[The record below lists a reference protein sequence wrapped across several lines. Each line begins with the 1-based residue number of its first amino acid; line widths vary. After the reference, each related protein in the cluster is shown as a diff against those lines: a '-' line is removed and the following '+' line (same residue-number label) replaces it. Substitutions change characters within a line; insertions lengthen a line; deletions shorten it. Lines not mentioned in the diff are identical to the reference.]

1 MPLTMTSRSS
11 VWNRQPTSD
20 GNPVGCAE
28 QAGVIRGYTVLVD
41 SARAGTIDVYTEVR
55 LTGDTATEEAEVALR
70 GLDEVQEA

>member
-1 MPLTMTSRSS
+1 M
-11 VWNRQPTSD
+11 
-20 GNPVGCAE
+20 
-28 QAGVIRGYTVLVD
+28 IRGYTVLVD